1 MNEGLIGV
9 FAASDSS
16 LATLIEVN
24 CETDFV
30 ARNDM
35 FRKLVSELTRQVA
48 QRQIGDQHNDN
59 GNLSKLYL
67 SPDELDQ
74 TGKED
79 IVKAIGKLGE
89 NIKLLRGLM
98 MINNKKDENIH
109 LIGYTHAVG
118 GKIQPDQYNVS

>member
-1 MNEGLIGV
+1 M
-9 FAASDSS
+9 
-16 LATLIEVN
+16 IEVN

-48 QRQIGDQHNDN
+48 QRQVGDQHCDN

-74 TGKED
+74 IGKED

-89 NIKLLRGLM
+89 NIKLLRGLLV
-98 MINNKKDENIH
+98 INNKKDENIH

-118 GKIQPDQYNVS
+118 GKIQPDQHNVSQI